1 MKKEIIDK
9 FSTFITTAF
18 AFAAGLAWNEAIKKT
33 IETLGLTQYGP
44 FVYAVILTIV
54 AVLVTIWIGKAAEKA
69 AAINVT
75 SQLKNAIKTEKLV
88 QEFIKVAE
96 PKKFYTKRHKY

>member
-1 MKKEIIDK
+1 MKKEMIDK
-9 FSTFITTAF
+9 FAMFITTAF
-18 AFAAGLAWNEAIKKT
+18 AFAAGLAWNEAIKKLL
-33 IETLGLTQYGP
+33 ENLGLTNYGP

-75 SQLKNAIKTEKLV
+75 SELKNAVKAEKLV
-88 QEFIKVAE
+88 QELRRVAE
-96 PKKFYTKRHKY
+96 PKRFFVKK